1 MQRNNKAW
9 LLLLP
14 SVAIIVLLFLGGLS
28 LGILQSFDYFPLIG
42 KYNFSL
48 DAYKS
53 VLTNE
58 TFLSSLAFSTYIAVS
73 VTIISMLFA
82 VIISMG
88 LRKSFRTQKFVVFFY
103 QLNLP
108 IPHIVAATAVLM
120 LFNQTGLMSRVLY
133 QLGIISKI
141 SDFPI
146 LVYDKWSIGVIL
158 SLSWKFIPF
167 IGVAV
172 LGMLQS
178 IGVEYEIQATSLG
191 ASSWQKFKNVLLP
204 LIWPSLQANSV
215 LCFAYAFGVFEVPF
229 LLSGTYPVPASVLIY
244 QKFNDIDL
252 NSRPASMAMAM
263 TMTLVVLVLILLYQK
278 LAKRSH

>member
-1 MQRNNKAW
+1 MQKNNRAW

-42 KYNFSL
+42 KYDFSL
-48 DAYKS
+48 EAYKS

-58 TFLSSLAFSTYIAVS
+58 TFLKSLAFTTYIATT
-73 VTIISMLFA
+73 VTIISMVFA

-88 LRKSFRTQKFVVFFY
+88 LRKSFRMQKTVVFFY

-133 QLGIISKI
+133 NLGIINEI
-141 SDFPI
+141 SQFPI
-146 LVYDKWSIGVIL
+146 IVYDKWSIGVIL

-178 IGVEYEIQATSLG
+178 IGAEFEIQATSLG

-204 LIWPSLQANSV
+204 LMWPSLQANSV
-215 LCFAYAFGVFEVPF
+215 MCFAYAFGVFEVPF

-252 NSRPASMAMAM
+252 NSRPESMAMAM
-263 TMTLVVLVLILLYQK
+263 IMTIFVLVMILIYQR
-278 LAKRSH
+278 LAKRAH